1 MFMKI
6 QKIILSLVVSIFSI
20 YSSWVVSAS
29 DDCRN
34 TVSIYNYNNLNST
47 QIGLVFNV
55 SETIHNK
62 YLANSIEFQLSKLN
76 RFSILIDNYISD
88 VSWLNTYQKSML
100 NLLWDTFDCKKS
112 YSRKFWLKNGFV
124 EYSKIETKFWNDQ
137 FPDEEV
143 LAVYYEK
150 RIKSK

>member
-20 YSSWVVSAS
+20 YSSWAVSAA
-29 DDCRN
+29 DNCRN
-34 TVSIYNYNNLNST
+34 TVSIYNYNNLSST
-47 QIGLVFNV
+47 QIDLVFNV

-62 YLANSIEFQLSKLN
+62 YLANSMEFQLSKLN

-100 NLLWDTFDCKKS
+100 NLLW
-112 YSRKFWLKNGFV
+112 
-124 EYSKIETKFWNDQ
+124 
-137 FPDEEV
+137 
-143 LAVYYEK
+143 
-150 RIKSK
+150 